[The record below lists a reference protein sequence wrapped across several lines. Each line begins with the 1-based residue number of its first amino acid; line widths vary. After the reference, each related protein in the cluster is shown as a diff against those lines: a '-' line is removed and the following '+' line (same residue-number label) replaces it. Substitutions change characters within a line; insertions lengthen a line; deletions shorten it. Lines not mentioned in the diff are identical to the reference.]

1 MMRRFGTVAVA
12 VALGAAALAGCSS
25 DGGGSAY
32 VPPTGPAVKT
42 LQVSAKNFAFTPNQL
57 STPAGIIQFDLTSTG
72 GIHDLVIEGQ
82 PGFMVEVSGDGAKD
96 SGKIKLK
103 AGKYTFFCDISGH
116 RAQGMEG
123 TLTVT

>member
-1 MMRRFGTVAVA
+1 MRRLGTMAA
-12 VALGAAALAGCSS
+12 AAIALGAVALAGCGS
-25 DGGGSAY
+25 DSGGGAY
-32 VPPTGPAVKT
+32 VEPTGPPVKT
-42 LQVSAKNFAFTPNQL
+42 LEVSAKNFAFTPDKL
-57 STPAGIIQFDLTSTG
+57 TSPAGIIQFDLSGTD

-82 PGFMVEVSGDGAKD
+82 PGFQIEVNSGDHA

-103 AGKYTFFCDISGH
+103 AGKYTFYCDISGH